1 MRKQTL
7 GLLACLILCL
17 ELLPLTARA
26 AGGDLTV
33 CGQDVIDGT
42 DSSKPTYWLNDGSGS
57 ITQTGANA
65 DSYNVMYDGNG
76 ALILNNADLTYASG
90 HVIHSQLENL
100 EIQLTGNNEIS
111 AAGSFSS
118 ILPKQRTA
126 AAAALPSPER
136 GC

>member
-7 GLLACLILCL
+7 GLLACLLLCL
-17 ELLPLTARA
+17 GLLPLTARA